1 MPDDNDWIEGAQ
13 LKGRELTRIF
23 ESIDGEI
30 ALITANAKFNFTIRK
45 TDESYLKIV
54 LAYIEDT
61 KKLLG
66 LLKARMSLLSEA
78 TS

>member
-1 MPDDNDWIEGAQ
+1 VPDNNDCIERAQ
-13 LKGRELTRIF
+13 LKDRELTRLF
-23 ESIDGEI
+23 DSINGEI
-30 ALITANAKFNFTIRK
+30 NLITANAKFNYTIRK
-45 TDESYLKIV
+45 TDENYLKIV

-61 KKLLG
+61 EKLVG